1 MATFNPLLKMNDHQ
15 KTLLLFDGHFEE
27 IRFWDISAV
36 GNPKS
41 I

>member
-1 MATFNPLLKMNDHQ
+1 MATFNQLLKMNDHQ
-15 KTLLLFDGHFEE
+15 ENLLLFDGHFEA
-27 IRFWDISAV
+27 IRFWDIFAV